1 MTRIAYSGQQKT
13 QLALIAAVQIL
24 VMACWFSASAV
35 VPALR
40 ADWGISAG
48 QSTLLTVAVQV
59 GFVVG
64 ALASAAFNVTDIFPA
79 HRVMA
84 VSAAVAAMSTG
95 VIAVAVD
102 SLEPAVVLRFLTGIA
117 LAGVYPTGLKMMT
130 SWFTTGRGWAL
141 GVLIGALTLGSA
153 LPQLINSFAALPWR
167 AVLIVAAVLAA
178 MGAALAWAFA
188 RSGPLTRPAPPFNPR
203 YIFTLFAERGPR
215 LANLGYF
222 GHMWELYAVWTWMP
236 AYVAATLTAS
246 TGVDSS
252 RTLVGVISFTVIGV
266 AGAVGCLAGGAL
278 GDRYGRARVAG
289 WAMRISATCCLL
301 AALAFGQSPYLV
313 VPILLLWG
321 ASVIADSGLFSSCV
335 ADVVDPRYVG
345 TALTVQTAIGFGLT
359 IVTIQA
365 VPVVVN
371 LAGWP
376 AATLALALG
385 PIAGAVAMSKL
396 QPVLDAEAASSPTP
410 A

>member
-1 MTRIAYSGQQKT
+1 VAFSGQQKT

-40 ADWGISAG
+40 ADWGISAS
-48 QSTLLTVAVQV
+48 QSTLLTVAVQI
-59 GFVVG
+59 GFVTG
-64 ALASAAFNVTDIFPA
+64 ALASAAFNVADMFPA

-84 VSAAVAAMSTG
+84 VSAVVAAVSTG
-95 VIAVAVD
+95 IIAVAVD
-102 SLEPAVVLRFLTGIA
+102 SLGPAVALRFLTGLA

-130 SWFTTGRGWAL
+130 SWFTTGRGWAV
-141 GVLIGALTLGSA
+141 GVLVGALTVGSA

-167 AVLIVAAVLAA
+167 AVLIVAALLAA
-178 MGAALAWAFA
+178 LGATLAWAFA

-203 YIFTLFAERGPR
+203 YIFTLFAQRGPR

-222 GHMWELYAVWTWMP
+222 GHMWELYAVWTWIP
-236 AYVAATLTAS
+236 AYVAATLTAAGAS
-246 TGVDSS
+246 TPYDAS

-266 AGAVGCLAGGAL
+266 AGVVGCLAGGAL

-313 VPILLLWG
+313 VPILALWG

-345 TALTVQTAIGFGLT
+345 TALTLQTAIGFALT

-365 VPVVVN
+365 VPVVVD

-376 AATLALALG
+376 AATVVLALG
-385 PIAGAVAMSKL
+385 PIAGAVSMSKL
-396 QPVLDAEAASSPTP
+396 ATLMDEGSTSSPTT

>member
-1 MTRIAYSGQQKT
+1 MTKTAFSGEQKA
-13 QLALIAAVQIL
+13 QLALIAGVQIL

-40 ADWGISAG
+40 ADWDISAG
-48 QSTLLTVAVQV
+48 QSTLLTVAVQI

-64 ALASAAFNVTDIFPA
+64 ALASAAFNLSDIFPA

-84 VSAAVAAMSTG
+84 VSAAVAATSTG
-95 VIAVAVD
+95 VIALAVD

-130 SWFTTGRGWAL
+130 SWFATGRGWAL
-141 GVLIGALTLGSA
+141 GVLIGALTVGSA

-167 AVLIVAAVLAA
+167 GVLIVAAVLASV
-178 MGAALAWAFA
+178 GAALAWGFA

-203 YIFTLFAERGPR
+203 YIFTLFSERGPR

-222 GHMWELYAVWTWMP
+222 GHMWELYAVWTWIP

-252 RTLVGVISFTVIGV
+252 RTLVGIISFSVIGV
-266 AGAVGCLAGGAL
+266 AGVVGCLTGGAL
-278 GDRYGRARVAG
+278 GDRYGRAAVAG

-345 TALTVQTAIGFGLT
+345 TALTLQTAIGFALT

-365 VPVVVN
+365 VPVVVD

-376 AATLALALG
+376 AATVALALG

-396 QPVLDAEAASSPTP
+396 QTLLDEGATSSPTT

>member
-1 MTRIAYSGQQKT
+1 MTRTAFSGQQKA

-24 VMACWFSASAV
+24 VMGCWFSASAV

-40 ADWGISAG
+40 QDWGISTG
-48 QSTLLTVAVQV
+48 ESTLLTVAVQV

-64 ALASAAFNVTDIFPA
+64 ALASAAFNVSDIFPA

-84 VSAAVAAMSTG
+84 VSATVAAASTG
-95 VIAVAVD
+95 VIAMAVD
-102 SLEPAVVLRFLTGIA
+102 SLWPAVALRFVTGVA

-141 GVLIGALTLGSA
+141 GVLIGALTVGSA
-153 LPQLINSFAALPWR
+153 LPQLINSFTALPWR
-167 AVLIVAAVLAA
+167 AVLVVAAMLAV
-178 MGAALAWAFA
+178 MGAALAWRFA

-222 GHMWELYAVWTWMP
+222 GHMWELYAVWTWIP
-236 AYVAATLTAS
+236 AYVAATLSAS
-246 TGVDSS
+246 TGSDAS
-252 RTLVGVISFTVIGV
+252 RSLVGVISFTVIGV
-266 AGAVGCLAGGAL
+266 GGVVGCLTGGAL
-278 GDRYGRARVAG
+278 GDRYGRAAVAG
-289 WAMRISATCCLL
+289 WAMRISSTCCLL
-301 AALAFGQSPYLV
+301 AALAFGNSPYLV
-313 VPILLLWG
+313 VPILALWG

-345 TALTVQTAIGFGLT
+345 TALTLQTAIGFALT

-365 VPVVVN
+365 VPVVVD

-376 AATLALALG
+376 AATIMLAFG
-385 PIAGAVAMSKL
+385 PIAGAVAMSRL
-396 QPVLDAEAASSPTP
+396 QTMLDETTT
-410 A
+410 

>member
-1 MTRIAYSGQQKT
+1 
-13 QLALIAAVQIL
+13 
-24 VMACWFSASAV
+24 MACTCITNA
-35 VPALR
+35 
-40 ADWGISAG
+40 
-48 QSTLLTVAVQV
+48 
-59 GFVVG
+59 
-64 ALASAAFNVTDIFPA
+64 
-79 HRVMA
+79 
-84 VSAAVAAMSTG
+84 
-95 VIAVAVD
+95 
-102 SLEPAVVLRFLTGIA
+102 
-117 LAGVYPTGLKMMT
+117 
-130 SWFTTGRGWAL
+130 TGRA
-141 GVLIGALTLGSA
+141 
-153 LPQLINSFAALPWR
+153 
-167 AVLIVAAVLAA
+167 
-178 MGAALAWAFA
+178 
-188 RSGPLTRPAPPFNPR
+188 
-203 YIFTLFAERGPR
+203 IFTLFAERGSR

-289 WAMRISATCCLL
+289 WAMWISATCCLL

>member
-1 MTRIAYSGQQKT
+1 MTRTAFSGEQKA

-24 VMACWFSASAV
+24 VMGCWFSASAV

-40 ADWGISAG
+40 QDWGISAG

-64 ALASAAFNVTDIFPA
+64 ALSSSAFNVSDIFPA

-84 VSAAVAAMSTG
+84 ISAAVAALSTG

-102 SLEPAVVLRFLTGIA
+102 SLWPAVALRFITDVA

-141 GVLIGALTLGSA
+141 GVLIGALTVGSA

-167 AVLIVAAVLAA
+167 AVLIVAAVLAVL
-178 MGAALAWAFA
+178 GAGLAWGFT

-203 YIFTLFAERGPR
+203 YIFTLFTERGPR

-222 GHMWELYAVWTWMP
+222 GHMWELYAVWTWIP
-236 AYVAATLTAS
+236 AYVAATLS
-246 TGVDSS
+246 TSQGFDSS
-252 RTLVGVISFTVIGV
+252 RSLVGVISFTVIGV
-266 AGAVGCLAGGAL
+266 SGVVGCLTGGAL
-278 GDRYGRARVAG
+278 GDRYGRAAVAG

-301 AALAFGQSPYLV
+301 AALAFGSSPYLV
-313 VPILLLWG
+313 VPILALWG

-345 TALTVQTAIGFGLT
+345 TALTLQTAIGFALT

-365 VPVVVN
+365 VPVVVGF
-371 LAGWP
+371 AGWP
-376 AATLALALG
+376 AATIMLAIG

-396 QPVLDAEAASSPTP
+396 QRLLDAGSSGSPTT